1 MKATLLTT
9 EEYNAYYDPYI
20 KALGNVDLF
29 QAFNETEKEFLN
41 LINSIPEEKLHY
53 SYGIG
58 KWTVAED
65 FTSCGGH
72 RTYFSIQSFTNW
84 S

>member
-41 LINSIPEEKLHY
+41 LINSFLKRSCIIPMELEN
-53 SYGIG
+53 GP
-58 KWTVAED
+58 
-65 FTSCGGH
+65 
-72 RTYFSIQSFTNW
+72 
-84 S
+84 

>member
-29 QAFNETEKEFLN
+29 QAFNETEKEF
-41 LINSIPEEKLHY
+41 
-53 SYGIG
+53 
-58 KWTVAED
+58 
-65 FTSCGGH
+65 
-72 RTYFSIQSFTNW
+72 
-84 S
+84 